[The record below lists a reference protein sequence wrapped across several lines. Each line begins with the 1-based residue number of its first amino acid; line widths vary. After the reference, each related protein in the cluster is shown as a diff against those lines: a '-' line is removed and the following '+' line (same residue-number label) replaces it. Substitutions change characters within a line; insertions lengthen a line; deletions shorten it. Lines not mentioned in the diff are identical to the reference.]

1 MMCWSYAISYGL
13 VAHIVRCAKNLMILS
28 VLRPL
33 IAGGHLGSQVD
44 DIFKGPKAKSFG
56 V

>member
-13 VAHIVRCAKNLMILS
+13 GAHIVRCAQNLMILS

-33 IAGGHLGSQVD
+33 IAGGPFREPG
-44 DIFKGPKAKSFG
+44 G
-56 V
+56 